1 MAEPKTLDLAD
12 THLYEQDFCAWIEEN
27 VYLLRKG
34 RLSEVD
40 VAHLADELEDMGK
53 REQRELAS
61 RLGILL
67 AHLLKWQY
75 QPERRGPS
83 WVNTIAEQRLQLDGL
98 LEQSPSLRSQLSAR
112 VERAYGYGVK
122 VAAKET
128 GSPDTRFPADCPYS
142 EAQILDPDYWPGG

>member
-1 MAEPKTLDLAD
+1 MAQPKTLDLFD
-12 THLYEQDFCAWIEEN
+12 SDLYDQDFYAWIEKN
-27 VYLLRKG
+27 VSLLRDG

-98 LEQSPSLRSQLSAR
+98 LEQSPSLRLQLSAR
-112 VERAYGYGVK
+112 IERAYGYGVK

-128 GSPDTRFPADCPYS
+128 GAPGSRFSADCPYS
-142 EAQILDPDYWPGG
+142 EAQILDPDFWPGG